1 MLSVVVWP
9 GRWMSDTL
17 QRRDARSPYETLRAQ
32 AAARPHAIF
41 LQAPAAAE
49 LPYAPDGF
57 AYRYGEAVTRI
68 EALRRAYA
76 AAGYGRGAC
85 IALLLENRPEYI
97 WHWLALNGL
106 GVSIMPI
113 NPDLRADDLAHQL
126 SIAEPDLAVALADRH
141 ALIAKAWGNRA
152 RIIGPGE
159 TPPTCRAN
167 VTRQSAERSDPC
179 ALLFT
184 SGTTAKPKCC
194 VLSNDYFLRLAHWYV
209 SQSGEAAMGENEVV
223 LTPLPLFH
231 NNALCCSVT
240 GMILKGGTVVPLD
253 RFSARRWWHIVRD
266 SGATVVHYLG
276 VMPAILLQLPRE
288 DVETGHSVRFGFGA
302 NVDPRHQGVFEERFG
317 FPLIEAWAM
326 TETGAGAVTTTAG
339 GPRHVGKRCIGRMDA
354 PVEYRIVDDAGMD
367 VSRGAAGE
375 LLVRQKGDAPRR
387 AFFSEYLK
395 DESATAEAWAGGWFH
410 TGDVVSEGDDSSLF
424 FLDRKKNIVRR
435 SGENIAVIEVEG
447 VLMTL
452 DGVAGV
458 AVAPV
463 PDEMRGEEV
472 FALIVPREPPQD
484 ARSFAEDIARACA
497 ERLAYH
503 KAPGYIAFVDAV
515 PVTATQK
522 LQRGVIKPIAAAAV
536 GAPGTVDLRA
546 FKAGLRQ
553 REKSA

>member
-1 MLSVVVWP
+1 MP
-9 GRWMSDTL
+9 ETL
-17 QRRDARSPYETLRAQ
+17 QRMDVCSPYEALKAQ
-32 AAARPHAIF
+32 AAARPDSVF

-57 AYRYGEAVTRI
+57 AYSYGEALARI

-76 AAGYGRGAC
+76 EAGYGRGAC
-85 IALLLENRPEYI
+85 VALLLENRPDFV
-97 WHWLALNGL
+97 WHWLALNAL
-106 GVSIMPI
+106 GVSILPI
-113 NPDLRADDLAHQL
+113 NPDLRADDLAYQL
-126 SIAEPDLAVALADRH
+126 SIAEPDLAVALPGTH
-141 ALIAKAWGNRA
+141 ALMSKAWENGA
-152 RIIGPGE
+152 RVIAPGE
-159 TPPTCRAN
+159 TPPACRAN
-167 VTRQSAERSDPC
+167 VTRQTAERGDAC

-194 VLSNDYFLRLAHWYV
+194 VLSNDYFLRLAAWYV
-209 SQSGEAAMGENEVV
+209 SQGGEAAMGENEIV

-240 GMILKGGTVVPLD
+240 GMILKGGTCVPLD
-253 RFSARRWWHIVRD
+253 RFSARRWWRIVKD
-266 SGATVVHYLG
+266 SGATVIHYLG
-276 VMPAILLQLPRE
+276 VMPAILLQLPKE
-288 DVETGHSVRFGFGA
+288 DAETAHRVRFGFGA
-302 NVDPRHQGVFEERFG
+302 NVDPRHQEVFEARFK

-354 PVEYRIVDDAGMD
+354 PVEYRIVDDAGED

-375 LLVRQKGDAPRR
+375 LLVRQKGDATRR
-387 AFFSEYLK
+387 GFFSGYLK
-395 DESATAEAWAGGWFH
+395 DEAATAEAWEGGWFH
-410 TGDVVSEGDDSSLF
+410 TGDVVYESDDRSLF
-424 FLDRKKNIVRR
+424 FVDRKKNIVRR

-452 DGVAGV
+452 DGIAGV

-472 FALIVPREPPQD
+472 LALIVPRDPPRD
-484 ARSFAEDIARACA
+484 ARAFAEDIARACA

-503 KAPGYIAFVDAV
+503 KAPGYVAFVGAV

-522 LQRGVIKPIAAAAV
+522 LQRGATKALAAEAV
-536 GAPGTVDLRA
+536 GAPGTIDLRD
-546 FKAGLRQ
+546 FKARLRHA
-553 REKSA
+553 EKARA

>member
-1 MLSVVVWP
+1 MPQGVTTGVQSVLVN
-9 GRWMSDTL
+9 
-17 QRRDARSPYETLRAQ
+17 SPYEALKTQ
-32 AAARPHAIF
+32 AAARPGAIF
-41 LQAPAAAE
+41 AAAPASAE
-49 LPYAPDGF
+49 LPYAPAGF
-57 AYRYGEAVTRI
+57 SHTYGEALARI
-68 EALRRAYA
+68 EALRGAYA

-85 IALLLENRPEYI
+85 VALLLENRLEYI

-113 NPDLRADDLAHQL
+113 NPDLRADDLGYQL
-126 SIAEPDLAVALADRH
+126 SIAEPDLAVALPETH
-141 ALIAKAWGNRA
+141 ALIAKAGGQGA
-152 RIIGPGE
+152 RIVAPGE
-159 TPPTCRAN
+159 APPACRAK
-167 VTRQSAERSDPC
+167 VTRQTAELADPC

-194 VLSNDYFLRLAHWYV
+194 VLSNDYFLRLAEWYV
-209 SQSGEAAMGENEVV
+209 SQGGEAAMGESEIV

-253 RFSARRWWHIVRD
+253 RFSARRWWRVVKD
-266 SGATVVHYLG
+266 SGATVIHYLG
-276 VMPAILLQLPRE
+276 VMPAILLQLE
-288 DVETGHSVRFGFGA
+288 KEEAETAHRVRFGFGA
-302 NVDPRHQGVFEERFG
+302 NVDPRHQEVFERRFG

-339 GPRHVGKRCIGRMDA
+339 GPRYVGKRCIGRAHATVD
-354 PVEYRIVDDAGMD
+354 YRIVDDVGVDAP
-367 VSRGAAGE
+367 RGVAGE

-387 AFFSEYLK
+387 GFFSEYLK
-395 DESATAEAWAGGWFH
+395 DEAATAEAWAGGWFH
-410 TGDVVSEGDDSSLF
+410 TGDVVSEGDDGSLF
-424 FLDRKKNIVRR
+424 FVDRKKNIVRR

-463 PDEMRGEEV
+463 PDEIRGEEV
-472 FALIVPREPPQD
+472 FALIVPREQPRDPR
-484 ARSFAEDIARACA
+484 ALAEAIARACA

-503 KAPGYIAFVDAV
+503 KAPGYIAFVDSV

-522 LQRGVIKPIAAAAV
+522 LQRGVIKPLVAAAV
-536 GAPGTVDLRA
+536 GAPGTIDLRE
-546 FKAGLRQ
+546 FKARLRQ
-553 REKSA
+553 LEKSL

>member
-1 MLSVVVWP
+1 MIEVK
-9 GRWMSDTL
+9 
-17 QRRDARSPYETLRAQ
+17 SPYEGLKTQ
-32 AAARPHAIF
+32 AAARPQATF
-41 LQAPAAAE
+41 LAAPASAE

-57 AYRYGEAVTRI
+57 AYRYGEAIANV
-68 EALRRAYA
+68 EALRAGYA

-85 IALLLENRPEYI
+85 VALLLENRPEYV

-113 NPDLRADDLAHQL
+113 NPDLRADDLGYQL
-126 SIAEPDLAVALADRH
+126 SIAEPDLAVALPETH
-141 ALIAKAWGNRA
+141 ALIAKAWGSGA
-152 RIIGPGE
+152 RIVAPGE
-159 TPPTCRAN
+159 TPPGCRAK
-167 VTRQSAERSDPC
+167 VTRQSAELADPC

-194 VLSNDYFLRLAHWYV
+194 VLSNDYFLRLANWYV
-209 SQSGEAAMGENEVV
+209 NQKGEAAMGDSEVV

-231 NNALCCSVT
+231 NNALCCTIT
-240 GMILKGGTVVPLD
+240 GMILKGGTAVPLD
-253 RFSARRWWHIVRD
+253 RFSARRWWRIVKD
-266 SGATVVHYLG
+266 SGATVIHYLG
-276 VMPAILLQLPRE
+276 VMPAILLQLE
-288 DVETGHSVRFGFGA
+288 KDEAETAHKVRFGFGA
-302 NVDPRHQGVFEERFG
+302 NVDPRHQDVFERRFG

-339 GPRHVGKRCIGRMDA
+339 GPRYVGQRCIGRMDA
-354 PVEYRIVDDAGMD
+354 PVEYSIVDDAGAP
-367 VSRGAAGE
+367 VPRGEPGE

-387 AFFSEYLK
+387 GFFTEYLK
-395 DESATAEAWAGGWFH
+395 DEGATAEAWAGGWFH
-410 TGDVVSEGDDSSLF
+410 TGDVVSEGDDRSIYF
-424 FLDRKKNIVRR
+424 VDRKKNIVRR

-463 PDEMRGEEV
+463 PDDIRGEEV
-472 FALIVPREPPQD
+472 FALIVPREKPADPR
-484 ARSFAEDIARACA
+484 ALAEAIARGCA

-503 KAPGYIAFVDAV
+503 KAPGYIAFVDSV

-522 LQRGVIKPIAAAAV
+522 LQRGTIKPLAAAAV
-536 GAPGTVDLRA
+536 GAPDTIDLRA

-553 REKSA
+553 LEKSP